1 MESRGKRFGD
11 IFCSP
16 RALVGGSRG
25 GICQCIWGYGILG
38 ILLTDGNASSDR
50 IHGTDTYMNG

>member
-16 RALVGGSRG
+16 RALVGGSGG
-25 GICQCIWGYGILG
+25 GICLG
-38 ILLTDGNASSDR
+38 VWDIGDFAYR
-50 IHGTDTYMNG
+50 W